1 MAFRSNGPM
10 TITLP
15 AFRGVTRR
23 IVLTA
28 VVMYFV
34 GLLLQL
40 LPNAYLWFLT
50 LFCLHPE
57 LTLPKELW
65 ALVTYP
71 FVGGGLLSVLFACLS
86 VWFFGSTLEDE
97 RGRRWMGEFFL
108 VTTIAGGVLACLLAF
123 ASRDRVIPGI
133 GPEYLASGLWPFG
146 LALVIAFA
154 VFHPEQELVF
164 YFVLRLKAKYLAA
177 IYVLAYVA
185 LTLLGGDR
193 FGSVV
198 VLCNVGA
205 GYAFLRLAPRKG
217 VRAGLSEWW
226 FGLRNSYYRAKRR
239 RAAKKFT
246 VYMKK
251 QGKEVSLDDEGRYID
266 PNGKARDLNDRNWMN

>member
-1 MAFRSNGPM
+1 MAFRSNGP
-10 TITLP
+10 ITLSLP

-23 IVLTA
+23 IVLIA
-28 VVMYFV
+28 VAAYFA

-40 LPNAYLWFLT
+40 MPNAYLWFVM
-50 LFCLHPE
+50 LFTLHPE

-65 ALVTYP
+65 ALVSYP
-71 FVGGGLLSVLFACLS
+71 FVGGGLLSVLFGCLS

-97 RGRRWMGEFFL
+97 RGRRWMGEYFL
-108 VTTIAGGVLACLLAF
+108 VTTIVGGLLACLLGF
-123 ASRDRVIPGI
+123 ASHDRVIPGI
-133 GPEYLASGLWPFG
+133 GVEELAAGLWPF
-146 LALVIAFA
+146 ALSLVFAFA
-154 VFHPEQELVF
+154 VFHPEQEVVF

-177 IYVLAYVA
+177 IYGLVYLA
-185 LTLLGGDR
+185 LTLIGGDR
-193 FGSVV
+193 FGALV
-198 VLCNVGA
+198 VLCNAGA
-205 GYAFLRLAPRKG
+205 GYAFLRLAPRHG
-217 VRAGLSEWW
+217 VRVGVSEWW
-226 FGLRNSYYRAKRR
+226 FGLRNGYYRWKRR